1 MTDSH
6 GKNNSRQKLTDGK
19 TKREMGG
26 KDWGRD
32 KMMSVVKA
40 ETQARA
46 DSGNVT

>member
-1 MTDSH
+1 
-6 GKNNSRQKLTDGK
+6 
-19 TKREMGG
+19 MGG

-46 DSGNVT
+46 DSGNVTWMWRAEIND